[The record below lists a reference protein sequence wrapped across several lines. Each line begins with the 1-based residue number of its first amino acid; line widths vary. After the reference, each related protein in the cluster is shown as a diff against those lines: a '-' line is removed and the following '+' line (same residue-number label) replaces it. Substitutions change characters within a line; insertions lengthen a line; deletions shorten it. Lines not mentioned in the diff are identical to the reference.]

1 MRIDDGAIVRI
12 NGLEAY
18 RFDMPSTAINFQTR
32 AVVAIPGSNERLDR
46 LLLTLS
52 PEACQTPVM
61 ATLVL
66 TVIGDD
72 RAGLVDALA
81 GPIAQHG
88 GNWDRSHMARLAG
101 KFAGIVV
108 VSVPDDRAD
117 DLTAELGTLTAQGL
131 LDVTVAIAA
140 ADGPAPA
147 HAHAHDEMLPLHLIG
162 QDRPGIIREVASAL
176 AQRHVSIEELQTSA
190 SSAPM
195 SGELLFEATAT
206 LRMPADTDPADLRA
220 TLEAIANELMVDLDV
235 TDRHIPHG
243 TAPDEGR

>member
-1 MRIDDGAIVRI
+1 
-12 NGLEAY
+12 
-18 RFDMPSTAINFQTR
+18 
-32 AVVAIPGSNERLDR
+32 
-46 LLLTLS
+46 
-52 PEACQTPVM
+52 M

-81 GPIAQHG
+81 GPIARHG

-108 VSVPDDRAD
+108 VSVPDERIDE
-117 DLTAELGTLTAQGL
+117 LTTELGALAAQGL
-131 LDVTVAIAA
+131 LDVTVAIASTDGA
-140 ADGPAPA
+140 MADDA
-147 HAHAHDEMLPLHLIG
+147 LLTLHLIG
-162 QDRPGIIREVASAL
+162 HDRPGIIREIASAL
-176 AQRHVSIEELQTSA
+176 AQRNVSIEELATSA

-206 LRMPADTDPADLRA
+206 LRVPPDVDPVHLRS

-235 TDRHIPHG
+235 TAPH
-243 TAPDEGR
+243 ARDEGG

>member
-1 MRIDDGAIVRI
+1 
-12 NGLEAY
+12 
-18 RFDMPSTAINFQTR
+18 
-32 AVVAIPGSNERLDR
+32 
-46 LLLTLS
+46 
-52 PEACQTPVM
+52 M

-88 GNWDRSHMARLAG
+88 GNWDRSHMARLSG

-108 VSVPDDRAD
+108 VSVPDDRVD

-140 ADGPAPA
+140 ADGPAA
-147 HAHAHDEMLPLHLIG
+147 TNDELLHLHLIG
-162 QDRPGIIREVASAL
+162 HDRPGIIREIANAL
-176 AQRHVSIEELQTSA
+176 ARRNVSIEELETSA

-235 TDRHIPHG
+235 TDRHNSDG